1 MFIRTSVRFHQETML
16 KASHSPRFAVS
27 RSLARQWAAGA
38 ALCLSTVCAFAFES
52 PADGVYND
60 RIDWGL
66 MMDLSGTASAS
77 QIPWVN
83 GVKAYINKVNESGGV
98 NGRKINLLVEDDRY
112 DAALSRANYEKLL
125 NQTPALGVSGLGN
138 SSAQAALMNQ
148 IRRSKLPIV
157 GAYAIT
163 RAGLEPPTPTY
174 YAGFCG
180 NKEMAQVGVNAFTDK
195 LKLRAPKVVTAHMD
209 VAGGKDYA
217 DFVAAEVAKRG
228 GTHKALPI
236 KVGAADVTSQVLEIN
251 AMKPDF
257 VTVYGVPSPTIL
269 LMKTML
275 QYGLKI
281 PTFSITHLGTPE
293 IYAAIG
299 PEAGAHYSFVSCFT
313 PADVADAPGVRDMAA
328 AADKAGFASHKNNV
342 NFVGGWVVGQL
353 IVEVV
358 TKAGK
363 EPTRD
368 KLMDVLSQTVEMDTK
383 GVTGPVRYA
392 PDDRRGM
399 VVMRPYNYDYKAG
412 KFVAQGNYNDFIKFV
427 K

>member
-1 MFIRTSVRFHQETML
+1 MKKI
-16 KASHSPRFAVS
+16 SPFAPRALARSITAAAVMCAGAVS
-27 RSLARQWAAGA
+27 
-38 ALCLSTVCAFAFES
+38 AFAYES
-52 PADGVYND
+52 PSDGVYND

-66 MMDLSGTASAS
+66 MMDVSGTASAS

-83 GVKAYINKVNESGGV
+83 GVKAYINKVNEAGGI
-98 NGRKINLLVEDDRY
+98 NGRKINLMVEDDRY
-112 DAALSRANYEKLL
+112 DASISRANYEKLL

-195 LKLRAPKVVTAHMD
+195 MKLRAPKVVTAHMD

-293 IYAAIG
+293 IYASIG
-299 PEAGAHYSFVSCFT
+299 PEAGAYYSFVSCFT
-313 PADVADAPGVRDMAA
+313 PADVADAPGVREMSA
-328 AADKAGFASHKNNV
+328 AADKAGFAAHKNNV

-353 IVEVV
+353 IADVV
-358 TKAGK
+358 AKAGK

-368 KLMDVLSQTVEMDTK
+368 KLMEVLSKTVEIDTK
-383 GVTGPVRYA
+383 GVTGPVRFT

-399 VVMRPYNYDYKAG
+399 IVMRPYNYDYKSG
-412 KFVAQGNYNDFIKFV
+412 KFVAQGNYADFIKYV

>member
-1 MFIRTSVRFHQETML
+1 
-16 KASHSPRFAVS
+16 
-27 RSLARQWAAGA
+27 
-38 ALCLSTVCAFAFES
+38 
-52 PADGVYND
+52 
-60 RIDWGL
+60 
-66 MMDLSGTASAS
+66 
-77 QIPWVN
+77 
-83 GVKAYINKVNESGGV
+83 
-98 NGRKINLLVEDDRY
+98 
-112 DAALSRANYEKLL
+112 
-125 NQTPALGVSGLGN
+125 
-138 SSAQAALMNQ
+138 
-148 IRRSKLPIV
+148 
-157 GAYAIT
+157 
-163 RAGLEPPTPTY
+163 
-174 YAGFCG
+174 
-180 NKEMAQVGVNAFTDK
+180 VGVNAFTDK

-368 KLMDVLSQTVEMDTK
+368 KLMEVLSQTVEMDTK